1 MQDKVFL
8 GIDTSNYTTS
18 ISFSNMEGEIIK
30 NYKILLPV
38 KEGERGLRQ
47 SDAVFAHIK
56 NIPQIAKLIESELKE
71 YNYEIMAVGHSAYPR
86 DCEGSYMPCFLVGE
100 AISELISSLY
110 KIKNFKFSHQSGHI
124 KSALYSAGISKIYEP
139 FIAFH
144 VSGGTTEIL
153 YVTPNSKKGC
163 DITLIGGSK
172 DLHAGQAID
181 RIGVKMGLKFPC
193 GPQFE
198 ALATKNDKEIPV
210 RKLSV
215 DNLWCNLSG
224 IENLALKL
232 YETTND
238 KPLVCAFTLN
248 YIGNTLIELTNNLRK
263 QYKNIKIVFAG
274 GVMSNSIIKKQINT
288 SFKDVYFALPEFS
301 SDNAAGIALLTRENF
316 LKEVL

>member
-1 MQDKVFL
+1 MSEKVFV

-18 ISFSNMEGEIIK
+18 VALCSIDGNIIK

-56 NIPQIAKLIESELKE
+56 NIPQIANLLKNDLKE

-100 AISELISSLY
+100 AVSDLIASLY
-110 KIKNFKFSHQSGHI
+110 KIKQYKFSHQSGHI
-124 KSALYSAGISKIYEP
+124 KAAIYSAGMGNLNED

-153 YVTPNSKKGC
+153 YVTPC
-163 DITLIGGSK
+163 DSGFKVEIIGGSK

-193 GPQFE
+193 GPQIE
-198 ALATKNDKEIPV
+198 GLARGNTKKIPSYRISVNDF
-210 RKLSV
+210 
-215 DNLWCNLSG
+215 WCNLSG
-224 IENLALKL
+224 LENLAYNL
-232 YETTND
+232 YESTND
-238 KPLVCAFTLN
+238 KALVSAFTLN
-248 YIGNTLIELTNNLRK
+248 YIEKVLFKLTCNLK
-263 QYKNIKIVFAG
+263 EKYKNIKIVFAG
-274 GVMSNSIIKKQINT
+274 GVMSNTIIKESVT
-288 SFKDVYFALPEFS
+288 SKFDNVFFALPEFS
-301 SDNAAGIALLTRENF
+301 SDNASGIALLTKERY
-316 LKEVL
+316 LKEDF